1 MRLTITE
8 PMRILCL
15 FILLLAFTMSGCTTL
30 DRTAH
35 MYGNEAL
42 PPQTFQYKGGGT
54 SIYYSFTVG
63 DAPQPDTAVFFYGAT
78 GCPSWKSV
86 MPGYVSGFTVAARV
100 FALNKRFV
108 PDRSTG
114 LFDCGRDFYL
124 ANNPDRWVADYSE
137 FIAAQI
143 RSITPKP
150 KNVVLVGVSEG
161 ALPAAKIAGLLPE
174 VTHLAVIGSGGYS
187 MRKSLATLKQRGAIG
202 FDVDSGWKKIATDPR
217 SIEKDWYGNPY
228 RWWSDIMDIDP
239 VSDLL
244 KLNIPVI
251 VGIGEQDE
259 SVPVESARFLA
270 SQFKEA
276 GKSNLVLNVYPG
288 ADHRLS
294 GNGISH
300 RGEFFVE
307 LSHQLQPTHNIAV
320 KRDAPQAAR
329 PLP

>member
-1 MRLTITE
+1 M
-8 PMRILCL
+8 
-15 FILLLAFTMSGCTTL
+15 
-30 DRTAH
+30 
-35 MYGNEAL
+35 
-42 PPQTFQYKGGGT
+42 
-54 SIYYSFTVG
+54 
-63 DAPQPDTAVFFYGAT
+63 
-78 GCPSWKSV
+78 
-86 MPGYVSGFTVAARV
+86 
-100 FALNKRFV
+100 
-108 PDRSTG
+108 
-114 LFDCGRDFYL
+114 
-124 ANNPDRWVADYSE
+124 
-137 FIAAQI
+137 
-143 RSITPKP
+143 
-150 KNVVLVGVSEG
+150 LVGVSEG

-174 VTHLAVIGSGGYS
+174 VTYLAIIGSGGYS
-187 MRKSLATLKQRGAIG
+187 MRKSLATLKRRGAIG

-276 GKSNLVLNVYPG
+276 GKSDLVLNVYPG

-300 RGEFFVE
+300 RGEFFAE
-307 LSHQLQPTHNIAV
+307 LSRLLQPTHNIAV
-320 KRDAPQAAR
+320 KRGAPQAVR